1 VTVKSQLAFMIV
13 LYTTKFCGFCS
24 AAKRLLTKKGLVFE
38 EIDVG
43 FDSARRAE
51 MTQRSG
57 GMRTVPQI
65 FIHDRHVG
73 GYNELAALD
82 RDNQLEAWLANDPA
96 ALPADT
102 LGDLS
107 EQ

>member
-1 VTVKSQLAFMIV
+1 
-13 LYTTKFCGFCS
+13 
-24 AAKRLLTKKGLVFE
+24 
-38 EIDVG
+38 
-43 FDSARRAE
+43 
-51 MTQRSG
+51 
-57 GMRTVPQI
+57 MRTVPQI

-96 ALPADT
+96 AWPADT
-102 LGDLS
+102 LRDLS

>member
-1 VTVKSQLAFMIV
+1 MIV
-13 LYTTKFCGFCS
+13 LYTTKFCGFCA
-24 AAKRLLTKKGLVFE
+24 AAKRLLAKRGLVFE
-38 EIDVG
+38 ENDVG
-43 FDSARRAE
+43 FDSVKRVEMMQRA
-51 MTQRSG
+51 G

-96 ALPADT
+96 ALPAGILRDRS
-102 LGDLS
+102 G
-107 EQ
+107 Q

>member
-1 VTVKSQLAFMIV
+1 MIV
-13 LYTTKFCGFCS
+13 LYTTKFCGFCA
-24 AAKRLLTKKGLVFE
+24 AAKRLLAKKGLAFE

-43 FDSARRAE
+43 FDTAKRAE
-51 MTQRSG
+51 MMQRAG

-73 GYNELAALD
+73 GYNELATLERA
-82 RDNQLEAWLANDPA
+82 NQLEAWLAASPG

-102 LGDLS
+102 LGDLAD
-107 EQ
+107 

>member
-1 VTVKSQLAFMIV
+1 MIV

-24 AAKRLLTKKGLVFE
+24 AAKRLLAKKGLVFE

-82 RDNQLEAWLANDPA
+82 RDNQLEAWLAKDPA